1 MQWLRVPGAG
11 RFIPGKHHG
20 DSLAHMGSHSGL
32 ARVPWMARL
41 WGGIGGLCV
50 AGLGG
55 PTGRQGVTGAEDTDR
70 EGRSLGR
77 GGWSLSQFSLPL
89 DFDPQFDKLNKFKSD
104 SPTQIQSFLSTDMSA
119 IIY

>member
-1 MQWLRVPGAG
+1 MSDFKIVCLQLLQNISLLRIWVQ
-11 RFIPGKHHG
+11 IPGKHHG
-20 DSLAHMGSHSGL
+20 SSRTHMGSHSGL

-77 GGWSLSQFSLPL
+77 GGVGH
-89 DFDPQFDKLNKFKSD
+89 
-104 SPTQIQSFLSTDMSA
+104 
-119 IIY
+119 